1 MADSRKNKPG
11 LLYKPAFWFLISLGT
26 LLLFSI
32 PLISSGASWP
42 FHRYYLYFNV
52 VWLIVIVG
60 SMVIGM
66 FSRMLQEKRRR

>member
-1 MADSRKNKPG
+1 

-32 PLISSGASWP
+32 PLISSGTNWP

-52 VWLIVIVG
+52 VWLFVIMG
-60 SMVIGM
+60 LMVIGM
-66 FSRMLQEKRRR
+66 FSGLLKEKRRR